1 MVPAFRLMLA
11 VALSCFALHAESASP
26 ALRLGLLTGAA
37 ETLPGPLVTAL
48 REETSRLLPLP
59 GLEIHWRDLE
69 GRSGKET
76 FDHLII
82 VRFHGSCSP
91 FTPARAVLPP
101 GPLGIT
107 HISDGQILPFI
118 EANCAQLTSAARRLR
133 RVPFRLDHES
143 LGRAL
148 ARVVAHEIY
157 HVLSDSGLHDR
168 HGLSKAALTPADLFL
183 PGGEF
188 EPAAL
193 NRIAERLAL
202 PPASQLVSTMP

>member
-1 MVPAFRLMLA
+1 MVPAFRLLLP
-11 VALSCFALHAESASP
+11 VALSCFTLHAESATP
-26 ALRLGLLTGAA
+26 VLRLGLLTGSA
-37 ETLPGPLVTAL
+37 ENLPGPLVTAL

-69 GRSGKET
+69 GGSWEET
-76 FDHLII
+76 FDHLIV
-82 VRFHGSCSP
+82 VRFHGPCSP
-91 FTPARAVLPP
+91 DTAARAVLPP

-107 HISDGQILPFI
+107 HVSDGQILPFI

-133 RVPFRLDHES
+133 PIPLRLDHKS

-157 HVLSDSGLHDR
+157 HVLSDSGRHDH

-183 PGGEF
+183 SGGAF
-188 EPAAL
+188 APAAL